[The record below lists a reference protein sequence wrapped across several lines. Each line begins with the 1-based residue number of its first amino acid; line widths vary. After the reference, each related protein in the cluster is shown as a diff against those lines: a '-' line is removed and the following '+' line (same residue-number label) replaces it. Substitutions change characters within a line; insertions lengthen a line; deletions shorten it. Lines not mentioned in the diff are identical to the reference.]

1 MKCYVNFRYGCLY
14 VGTIRTFIYEV
25 ISIAESVIFPL
36 GYAQHIICI
45 PHTVYTQKVFQVFL
59 IDSVV

>member
-1 MKCYVNFRYGCLY
+1 MAVYMLARLG
-14 VGTIRTFIYEV
+14 TFIYKV